1 MISFDLEGVNYIYLE
16 GIKPAIL
23 SLAIFR
29 KLAFR
34 GSSVLES
41 EPFQMRS
48 LMFIDKAKVK
58 RSSCLIDLIMYTF
71 YVWTLFIIY
80 WFENKIYG
88 FDGKKLFNL
97 RLCLIVFLATER
109 TILRYFEKRLFYNS
123 LLNYQENIRDS
134 MKFL

>member
-1 MISFDLEGVNYIYLE
+1 MISFDLEGVNCIYLE

-58 RSSCLIDLIMYTF
+58 RSSCLIDLIMYGNVLSSIDLKTKF
-71 YVWTLFIIY
+71 MDLMAKSYST
-80 WFENKIYG
+80 YG
-88 FDGKKLFNL
+88 Y
-97 RLCLIVFLATER
+97 A
-109 TILRYFEKRLFYNS
+109 
-123 LLNYQENIRDS
+123 
-134 MKFL
+134 